1 MVIRIL
7 TVSAY
12 IVDFRIKVEFM
23 LSGVIYVNNDGVL
36 NDDKYNMKKLDVFF
50 QEVGNIMYQYE
61 LEKTEVCS
69 ELDHFL

>member
-1 MVIRIL
+1 
-7 TVSAY
+7 
-12 IVDFRIKVEFM
+12 M